1 MRGGKRQR
9 KAVNE
14 AKGNPGGRKPGKSR
28 AKPAGDKV
36 FVSPLTGK
44 VQTVAAKAADLGPS
58 DKVPGGVPRQLTK
71 EGKAVWR
78 IIAPLL
84 ARSNFYHKT
93 YAFSL
98 TRYCDTVAEY
108 WKVTRELR
116 KKSYVYKAPKVGGG
130 TMLRFNPLFMVQD
143 RLARRLDTLEHNFG
157 LNPRARGE
165 VMARLTEQIALPL
178 VPVEDSASGPTPDP
192 YHESAV
198 GFLERIG
205 NDPERLH

>member
-1 MRGGKRQR
+1 MRGGKRQD

-28 AKPAGDKV
+28 AKPAVEKIDAK
-36 FVSPLTGK
+36 SSAP
-44 VQTVAAKAADLGPS
+44 TVEAKAADLGPS
-58 DKVPGGVPRQLTK
+58 DKVPGAVPRELTK

-116 KKSYVYKAPKVGGG
+116 KKSYVYTAPKVGGG

-178 VPVEDSASGPTPDP
+178 AVPEDAPRPTPDP
-192 YHESAV
+192 VHESAV
-198 GFLERIG
+198 GFLERLG
-205 NDPERLH
+205 DDPERLH

>member
-1 MRGGKRQR
+1 MRGGKRQD

-28 AKPAGDKV
+28 AKPAVEKIDAK
-36 FVSPLTGK
+36 SSAP
-44 VQTVAAKAADLGPS
+44 TVEANAADLGTS
-58 DKVPGGVPRQLTK
+58 DKVPGAVPSELTK
-71 EGKAVWR
+71 HGKAVWR

-178 VPVEDSASGPTPDP
+178 AAAEDPAPRPTPDP
-192 YHESAV
+192 VHESAV
-198 GFLERIG
+198 GFLERLG
-205 NDPERLH
+205 DDPGRLH

>member
-1 MRGGKRQR
+1 MRGGKRQDQ
-9 KAVNE
+9 AVNQ

-28 AKPAGDKV
+28 AKPAVEKIDAK
-36 FVSPLTGK
+36 SSAP
-44 VQTVAAKAADLGPS
+44 TVEAKAADLGTS
-58 DKVPGGVPRQLTK
+58 DKVPGAVPRELTK

-116 KKSYVYKAPKVGGG
+116 RKSYVYKAPKVGGG
-130 TMLRFNPLFMVQD
+130 TILRFNPLFMVQD

-178 VPVEDSASGPTPDP
+178 AAAEDPAPRPTPDP
-192 YHESAV
+192 VHESAV
-198 GFLERIG
+198 GFLERLG
-205 NDPERLH
+205 DDPERLH

>member
-1 MRGGKRQR
+1 MRGGKRQDQ
-9 KAVNE
+9 AVNQ

-28 AKPAGDKV
+28 AKPAVEKIDAK
-36 FVSPLTGK
+36 SSAP
-44 VQTVAAKAADLGPS
+44 TVEAKAADLGTS
-58 DKVPGGVPRQLTK
+58 DKVPGAVPRELTAH
-71 EGKAVWR
+71 GKTVWK

-165 VMARLTEQIALPL
+165 VMARLTEQIPLPL
-178 VPVEDSASGPTPDP
+178 GGAEEPAPRPMPDVA
-192 YHESAV
+192 HESAV
-198 GFLERIG
+198 NFLT
-205 NDPERLH
+205 RLSGDDKSSVH

>member
-1 MRGGKRQR
+1 MRGGKRQKR
-9 KAVNE
+9 AVNE

-28 AKPAGDKV
+28 AKPAVEKIDAK
-36 FVSPLTGK
+36 SSAP
-44 VQTVAAKAADLGPS
+44 TVEAKAADLGPS
-58 DKVPGGVPRQLTK
+58 DKVPGAVPRQLTK
-71 EGKAVWR
+71 EGKAVWK

-116 KKSYVYKAPKVGGG
+116 RKSYVYKAPKVGGG

>member
-1 MRGGKRQR
+1 MPRKRQDQ
-9 KAVNE
+9 ATAQ
-14 AKGNPGGRKPGKSR
+14 AKGNPGKRAPAKSR
-28 AKPAGDKV
+28 AKP
-36 FVSPLTGK
+36 TGEK
-44 VQTVAAKAADLGPS
+44 IDATSSAPTVEAKAADLGTS
-58 DKVPGGVPRQLTK
+58 DKVPGGVPRELTAQ
-71 EGKAVWR
+71 GKTVWR

-93 YAFSL
+93 YCTYCFSL

-116 KKSYVYKAPKVGGG
+116 RKSYVYKAPKVGGG

-178 VPVEDSASGPTPDP
+178 VPAEDSAPGPTPDP
-192 YHESAV
+192 VHESAV

-205 NDPERLH
+205 DDPERLH